1 MSKTNTG
8 WVYLHKSIL
17 EWEWYG
23 DQNVFRLFVHLL
35 LKANYTTTKWKGIK
49 IKRGQHLTGRFS
61 LSKETGLTE
70 QQVRTALNKLI
81 STNEITKE
89 TTSQYTVITITNYD
103 KYQPSNQQPNQRIT
117 NEQPTDNHSLN
128 KRNKRNKKSISKD
141 IRKPVQRGS
150 SDINECVDFLKQKI
164 GASLDGTVKENR
176 QYCYNLLRKMKKD
189 YPETDPV
196 ENIKLL
202 IETAIKDKFH
212 SKNATGFK
220 YLYYNTQKISVSFK
234 RNKFNSVAV
243 IS

>member
-1 MSKTNTG
+1 MEKNKG

-17 EWEWYG
+17 EWEWY
-23 DQNVFRLFVHLL
+23 DDLNAFRLFIHLL
-35 LKANYTTTKWKGIK
+35 LKANYSPTKWHGIE
-49 IKRGQHLTGRFS
+49 IKRGQHPTGRFS

-89 TTSQYTVITITNYD
+89 TTNQYTIITITNYD
-103 KYQPSNQQPNQRIT
+103 KYQANNQQPNQRAT
-117 NEQPTDNHSLN
+117 NEQPTDNHSLIKRRKIS
-128 KRNKRNKKSISKD
+128 KRNISKD

-150 SDINECVDFLKQKI
+150 SDINECVKYLEQKI

-189 YPETDPV
+189 YPESDPV
-196 ENIKLL
+196 DNIKLL
-202 IETAIKDKFH
+202 IETALKDKFH
-212 SKNATGFK
+212 SKNSTGFK

-234 RNKFNSVAV
+234 KNKFNSVAV